1 MDIKARQ
8 KSKELFLQVSAE
20 PVYNE
25 QKNKI
30 NIIFS
35 AFKTVAVELQI
46 SISNKLEGDLAS

>member
-1 MDIKARQ
+1 LDIKARQ